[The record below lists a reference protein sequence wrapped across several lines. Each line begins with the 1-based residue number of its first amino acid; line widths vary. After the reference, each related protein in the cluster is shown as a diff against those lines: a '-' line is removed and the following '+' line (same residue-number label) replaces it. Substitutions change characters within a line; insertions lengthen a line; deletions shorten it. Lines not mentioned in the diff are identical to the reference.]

1 MTALLVEYLQLNVS
15 SASVSYNKKLNDNV
29 LYVITQLYDVISH
42 VRILI
47 FIFMLLIVTMSSEKL
62 QEQKR
67 VLNDYR
73 EFIIDNLEADDVID
87 ELIQERL
94 IGRSAAHRVQLM
106 GMSRVEKNRIIVDQL
121 CTAGPGAVE
130 KLCDI
135 LRGNR
140 RQSFI
145 AEELEKCESQLQ
157 NESHH
162 LHDVRS

>member
-106 GMSRVEKNRIIVDQL
+106 GTGPALQIVGL
-121 CTAGPGAVE
+121 
-130 KLCDI
+130 
-135 LRGNR
+135 
-140 RQSFI
+140 
-145 AEELEKCESQLQ
+145 
-157 NESHH
+157 
-162 LHDVRS
+162 